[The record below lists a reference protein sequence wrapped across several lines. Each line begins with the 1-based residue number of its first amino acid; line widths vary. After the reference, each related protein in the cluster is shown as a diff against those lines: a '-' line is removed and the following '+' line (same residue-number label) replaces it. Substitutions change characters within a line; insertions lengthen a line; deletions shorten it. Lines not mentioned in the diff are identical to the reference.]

1 MEDIRQRFIW
11 VEDKGQS
18 RLPYSK
24 GILAATIMVI
34 GVPPMTAY
42 QIAGEIED
50 RLIAEKR
57 SSVPVDDIVKMAESS
72 LRAGVGAAA
81 ATRYAA
87 WVTARRRKRPIL
99 LLLGGGTGVGKST
112 IAAGVGSK
120 LGITP
125 VLPTDAVREVMRSS
139 FPVDIAPTLHVSS
152 FEAHTAL
159 RAPVPDDHDD
169 VVVGFR
175 QQTELVG
182 SGVRGLVCR
191 ALNEATNLIVEGAH
205 VLPGMFDDTL
215 DEWRARGVVCQ
226 AIIHVPDPEMHRA
239 HFLTRLERAP
249 GREPQR
255 YLDHFA
261 EIRRIHRYVCRVA
274 DAAGVPQVVSDS
286 LDDAVD
292 TVVDMVV
299 EAVVADHQASSSAR

>member
-1 MEDIRQRFIW
+1 MDDIRRRLIW
-11 VEDKGQS
+11 VEDKGHTL
-18 RLPYSK
+18 LPYSK
-24 GILAATIMVI
+24 GILAATVMVI
-34 GVPPMTAY
+34 GVRPMTAY
-42 QIAGEIED
+42 QIAGAIED

-57 SSVPVDDIVKMAESS
+57 SSVPVDDLVEMAESS
-72 LRAGVGAAA
+72 LRADVGADA
-81 ATRYAA
+81 ATRYVA
-87 WVTARRRKRPIL
+87 WVAARRRQRPIL

-139 FPVDIAPTLHVSS
+139 FPVEIAPTLHVSS
-152 FEAHTAL
+152 CEAHGAL
-159 RAPVPDDHDD
+159 RAPVPDDHDE

-175 QQTELVG
+175 QQAELVG

-205 VLPGMFDDTL
+205 VLPGMFDDVL
-215 DEWRARGVVCQ
+215 DEWRERGVVCQ
-226 AIIHVPDPEMHRA
+226 AIIHVPDADHHRA

-261 EIRRIHRYVCRVA
+261 EIRRIHRYICRVA
-274 DAAGVPQVVSDS
+274 DKTGVPQIVSGT
-286 LDDAVD
+286 LDDAVES
-292 TVVDMVV
+292 VVDMVV
-299 EAVVADHQASSSAR
+299 EAVVADHQASV